1 MRFNLSVVGVLTL
14 VLTMMG
20 CASQNTAEK
29 TAAEKRELA
38 ATSRPGDAR
47 APAVRTPVPVV
58 PKTITIPAGTQ
69 LAVSLIDSV
78 STDKSQ
84 AGDRF
89 VATLDQPIVI
99 DGTTVVAKGS
109 EVRGKV
115 VEVDDGGRV
124 KGRAYIRLAL
134 TELDAKGKSIPI
146 DTKLFG
152 AQAQNAKKR
161 DATII
166 GGGAGVGAII
176 GAIAGGGKG
185 AAIGAAVGGGSGTG
199 VVLATKGKQIRYP
212 TETRLNFTLEQPVQV
227 PK

>member
-1 MRFNLSVVGVLTL
+1 MRFNLSVVGAITL
-14 VLTMMG
+14 ALVMMG
-20 CASQNTAEK
+20 CASQTTAEK
-29 TAAEKRELA
+29 TEAEKRELA
-38 ATSRPGDAR
+38 ATSRPGESAR
-47 APAVRTPVPVV
+47 TSSVRTPAVRTPVVPVA
-58 PKTITIPAGTQ
+58 PRTITIPAGTR

-134 TELDAKGKSIPI
+134 TELDAKGKSVPI

-152 AQAQNAKKR
+152 
-161 DATII
+161 
-166 GGGAGVGAII
+166 
-176 GAIAGGGKG
+176 
-185 AAIGAAVGGGSGTG
+185 
-199 VVLATKGKQIRYP
+199 
-212 TETRLNFTLEQPVQV
+212 
-227 PK
+227 

>member
-1 MRFNLSVVGVLTL
+1 MRFNLSVVGAIALAL
-14 VLTMMG
+14 SMMG
-20 CASQNTAEK
+20 CGSQTTAEK
-29 TAAEKRELA
+29 TEAEKRELA
-38 ATSRPGDAR
+38 ATSRPGESAR
-47 APAVRTPVPVV
+47 TPAVRTPVPVV
-58 PKTITIPAGTQ
+58 PKTVTIPAGTR

-99 DGTTVVAKGS
+99 DGATVVAKGS

-166 GGGAGVGAII
+166 GGGAGVGAVI

-185 AAIGAAVGGGSGTG
+185 AAIGGGSGTG